1 MSEMSQQQIEQV
13 LSSLNALSQ
22 DIEGIKERRT
32 QDKSRQIQQWALVVI
47 GGLGVMFTIQ
57 ETFKASIREI
67 SDLQNKFLSRR
78 LDEVDRKLDRL
89 DQDRDQTLKN
99 TQAILQLKERHQ
111 EWLRDM
117 ANPVPR
123 KR

>member
-1 MSEMSQQQIEQV
+1 MSEMSQKQIEQV
-13 LSSLNALSQ
+13 LSSLNSLSQ

>member
-13 LSSLNALSQ
+13 LLSLNALSQ

-99 TQAILQLKERHQ
+99 TQAILQLKERQ
-111 EWLRDM
+111 KEWLRDM
-117 ANPVPR
+117 ATPLPR
-123 KR
+123 QR

>member
-1 MSEMSQQQIEQV
+1 MSEMSQKQIEQV

-123 KR
+123 TR

>member
-117 ANPVPR
+117 ATPLPR
-123 KR
+123 QR

>member
-1 MSEMSQQQIEQV
+1 
-13 LSSLNALSQ
+13 
-22 DIEGIKERRT
+22 
-32 QDKSRQIQQWALVVI
+32 
-47 GGLGVMFTIQ
+47 MFTIQ

-99 TQAILQLKERHQ
+99 TQAILQLKERQ
-111 EWLRDM
+111 KEWLRDM
-117 ANPVPR
+117 ATPLPR
-123 KR
+123 QR

>member
-99 TQAILQLKERHQ
+99 TQAILQLKERQ
-111 EWLRDM
+111 KEWLRDM
-117 ANPVPR
+117 ATPLPR
-123 KR
+123 QR

>member
-99 TQAILQLKERHQ
+99 TQAILQLKERQQ